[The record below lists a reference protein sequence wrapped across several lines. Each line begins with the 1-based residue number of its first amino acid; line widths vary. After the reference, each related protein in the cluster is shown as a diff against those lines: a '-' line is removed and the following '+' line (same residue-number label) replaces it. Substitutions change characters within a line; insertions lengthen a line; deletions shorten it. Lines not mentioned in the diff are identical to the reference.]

1 MATGWRVACEDQV
14 SNQGE
19 GWWLGPG
26 GWQGGSEKNR
36 WRVLFVWGTFCFFS
50 FIFLVEVLKVELTGL
65 TDRTHSGSVLHMV
78 QAMIS
83 EKSRG
88 GGSTQNDLLVLVL
101 KSEFL
106 AAPEKQRKM
115 WQLWAHTARGDDKRR
130 TPEGG
135 EGSRRPH

>member
-1 MATGWRVACEDQV
+1 M
-14 SNQGE
+14 
-19 GWWLGPG
+19 G
-26 GWQGGSEKNR
+26 GRGGSENG
-36 WRVLFVWGTFCFFS
+36 WRVLFVLETFWFFS

-106 AAPEKQRKM
+106 ATPEKQ
-115 WQLWAHTARGDDKRR
+115 HRGALQKEVRA
-130 TPEGG
+130 PGG
-135 EGSRRPH
+135 PAKPGASVFHMK